1 MFSASPKEPTSLAD
15 IIRQLQKECG
25 LKIPMSEEEWG
36 DIPRTPIDI
45 RRTMVV
51 KDGLREARKARF
63 DPTKLLKVHYSNR
76 SIQVPQTSL

>member
-25 LKIPMSEEEWG
+25 LKIPMSEEWG

-51 KDGLREARKARF
+51 KDGLREAKKSRF
-63 DPTKLLKVHYSNR
+63 DPTKLVHYSNM
-76 SIQVPQTSL
+76 SIIQVPQTSL